1 MRADGCMNGTR
12 GTTAAVVYAT
22 FFGRKHLGA
31 IQSSNM
37 FAGIAGSALG
47 PLILALARDSFG
59 EFGPVLRAIAAVPA
73 AVALLEVACLRP
85 PKRRR

>member
-1 MRADGCMNGTR
+1 MNGTR
-12 GTTAAVVYAT
+12 GTTAAVVYAA

-47 PLILALARDSFG
+47 PLILALARESFG

-73 AVALLEVACLRP
+73 AVALLEVVCLRP

>member
-1 MRADGCMNGTR
+1 MGRYRDGGADYSPFEDDYR
-12 GTTAAVVYAT
+12 GFEIRDDETA
-22 FFGRKHLGA
+22 R
-31 IQSSNM
+31 
-37 FAGIAGSALG
+37 G

-73 AVALLEVACLRP
+73 AVALLEIACLRP